1 LAPEQAGPIEPDRV
15 DVGELSGKRVATV
28 CLTGVAEGDLVLSE
42 LL

>member
-1 LAPEQAGPIEPDRV
+1 LAPEQAEPIETDRV

-28 CLTGVAEGDLVLSE
+28 CLTGVAEGDFVQSE